1 MLKANVNM
9 FLSLKSFLNLLLKRW
24 KIHNI
29 PVSAGYLTYSTTLA
43 IVPLVMVVFSIF
55 TAFPLFQEATEQLKT
70 LIYDNFAPNAG
81 DMVEEYIDLFVA
93 NSKKMG
99 MVSTIG
105 LVVVALML
113 IKSIDETLNKMW
125 RNHRKRSIF
134 ISFLLYAVILFIAP
148 LLAGGSIAISSYVFS
163 MAIFN
168 GEGLLSF
175 SQSLLQYAPFVLIWL
190 LFTSVYWLVPNT
202 KVNIFHAMIGAIIA
216 AIFFTLGKQAF
227 IWYITTFPSYQAIY
241 GALAVL
247 PIMLLWIH
255 LSWQVVLIGGLITST
270 LNVYSEMKKG
280 KLNL

>member
-1 MLKANVNM
+1 MS
-9 FLSLKSFLNLLLKRW
+9 LSQPLFIKLLLKRW

-55 TAFPLFQEATEQLKT
+55 TAFPIFQEATEQLKT
-70 LIYDNFAPNAG
+70 LIYNNFAPNAG

-99 MVSTIG
+99 IVSTIG

-113 IKSIDETLNKMW
+113 IQSIDETLNKMW

-148 LLAGGSIAISSYVFS
+148 LLAGGSIAISSYIFS

-168 GEGLLSF
+168 ENGLLPF
-175 SQSLLQYAPFVLIWL
+175 SQQLLQYTPFLLIWL
-190 LFTSVYWLVPNT
+190 LFTTVYWLVPNT
-202 KVNIFHAMIGAIIA
+202 KVNILHAMLGAIVA

-227 IWYITTFPSYQAIY
+227 VWYISTFPSYQAIY

-255 LSWQVVLIGGLITST
+255 LSWQVVLFGGLITST
-270 LNVYSEMKKG
+270 LNVYNEMKKG

>member
-1 MLKANVNM
+1 MQEMTSFTLPLFLK
-9 FLSLKSFLNLLLKRW
+9 LLLKRW

-55 TAFPLFQEATEQLKT
+55 TAFPIFQEATEQLKT

-99 MVSTIG
+99 IVSTIG

-113 IKSIDETLNKMW
+113 IQSIDETLNKMW

-148 LLAGGSIAISSYVFS
+148 LLAGGSIAISSYIFS

-168 GEGLLSF
+168 ENGLLSF
-175 SQSLLQYAPFVLIWL
+175 SQQLLQYTPFLLIWL
-190 LFTSVYWLVPNT
+190 LFTTVYWLVPNT
-202 KVNIFHAMIGAIIA
+202 KVNILHAMLGAIVA

-227 IWYITTFPSYQAIY
+227 VWYISTFPSYQAIY

-255 LSWQVVLIGGLITST
+255 LSWQVVLFGGLITST
-270 LNVYSEMKKG
+270 LNVYNEMKKG

>member
-1 MLKANVNM
+1 MSFSFTLFLKL
-9 FLSLKSFLNLLLKRW
+9 FLKRW
-24 KIHNI
+24 KIHSI
-29 PVSAGYLTYSTTLA
+29 PISAGYLTYSTTLA

-55 TAFPLFQEATEQLKT
+55 TAFPIFQEATEQLKT

-81 DMVEEYIDLFVA
+81 DMVEEYLDLFVA

-99 MVSTIG
+99 IISTIG

-113 IKSIDETLNKMW
+113 IKSIDEILNQMW
-125 RNHRKRSIF
+125 HNHRKRSIF
-134 ISFLLYAVILFIAP
+134 ISFLLYAMILFIVP
-148 LLAGGSIAISSYVFS
+148 LLAGSSIAISSYIFS

-168 GEGLLSF
+168 ENGLLSF
-175 SQSLLQYAPFVLIWL
+175 SQQLLQYTPFLLIWL
-190 LFTSVYWLVPNT
+190 LFTTVYWLVPNT
-202 KVNIFHAMIGAIIA
+202 NVDIRHAMLGASIA

-255 LSWQVVLIGGLITST
+255 LSWQVVLAGGLITST
-270 LNVYSEMKKG
+270 LNIYREMKKG
-280 KLNL
+280 KLHL

>member
-1 MLKANVNM
+1 M
-9 FLSLKSFLNLLLKRW
+9 FLSLPLFLKLLLKRW

-99 MVSTIG
+99 IVSTIG

-175 SQSLLQYAPFVLIWL
+175 SQYLLQYAPFVLIWL

-202 KVNIFHAMIGAIIA
+202 QVNIFHAMIGAIIA

>member
-1 MLKANVNM
+1 M

>member
-1 MLKANVNM
+1 MS
-9 FLSLKSFLNLLLKRW
+9 LSQPLFIKLLLKHW

-55 TAFPLFQEATEQLKT
+55 TAFPIFQEATEQLKT

-99 MVSTIG
+99 IVSTIG

-113 IKSIDETLNKMW
+113 IQSIDETLNKMW

-148 LLAGGSIAISSYVFS
+148 LLAGGSIAISSYIFS

-168 GEGLLSF
+168 ENGLLSF
-175 SQSLLQYAPFVLIWL
+175 SQQLLQYTPFLLIWL
-190 LFTSVYWLVPNT
+190 LFTTVYWLVPNT
-202 KVNIFHAMIGAIIA
+202 KVNILHAMLGAIVA

-227 IWYITTFPSYQAIY
+227 VWYISTFPSYQAIY

-255 LSWQVVLIGGLITST
+255 LGWQVVLFGGLITST
-270 LNVYSEMKKG
+270 LNVYNEMKKG